1 MQQESPVHQNI
12 LDNMSDGVL
21 SVDLEGCILT
31 FNPAAAQLLQLDRD
45 EVLGRPLA
53 EALFPQEGLDAFNQ
67 AILDAVYGTEVGHR
81 SEVEAQING
90 ARRFFAL
97 TTSYLRA
104 AADSGDGNFG
114 VVAVFVDLTEV
125 EALRASEKRF
135 SQALEAQHNTLQG
148 AYRDLEESN
157 QALASALRQAQKA
170 RLAATAFVIVLFL
183 AVGLNAWRSD
193 DSAAPIPLRPPMPAA
208 DGPALVVAPQ
218 RLRATIVLPG
228 HVAPQREVH
237 VASPITGKVA
247 EAHFQYGQ
255 PVAQGQRLL
264 ELDTSEVEGRR
275 REAQAAYIR
284 AQQQFQEL
292 EDWDNNLEV
301 DRARQALSK
310 AALALEIQKNELEQT
325 AFLLEQGVVSASQ
338 HEAAERQYHSQQLD
352 YESLKRSLEVILA
365 KGGEDAKR
373 VAQLELDNARIRLQW
388 LEETLR
394 QATIKAPIAG
404 VVLQQGQR
412 PGVSRNPRS
421 FAKGEPVTQ
430 GESLLTIG
438 DVDGLSVVGWAD
450 EVDIAKIRLG
460 QQVSIRGDAFPDL
473 ELQGTITYVSQQARL
488 DMGQNSLPS
497 FAVAAAMENL
507 RPAQLGELRLG
518 MSASLEVVVRD
529 RADALLVPINAVQV
543 LDNGETWLR
552 IKRKNT
558 DAARRIQV
566 ETGLTTLDSV
576 EIVSGLQAGDAVVL
590 PGAEARGN
598 ARQRR

>member
-1 MQQESPVHQNI
+1 MQRESPVHQNI

-21 SVDLEGCILT
+21 TVDLEGRILT
-31 FNPAAAQLLQLDRD
+31 FNPAAAQLLQLERD

-53 EALFPQEGLDAFNQ
+53 EALLPQEGLDAFNQ
-67 AILDAVYGTEVGHR
+67 AILDAVYGTEVGRR

-90 ARRFFAL
+90 ARRSFAL
-97 TTSYLRA
+97 TTSYLRGV
-104 AADSGDGNFG
+104 ADNDDGNFG
-114 VVAVFVDLTEV
+114 VIAVFVDRTEV
-125 EALRASEKRF
+125 EALRTSEQRL
-135 SQALEAQHNTLQG
+135 SEALEAQHRELQG
-148 AYRDLEESN
+148 AYRNLEESN

-183 AVGLNAWRSD
+183 AVGLAAWHSD
-193 DSAAPIPLRPPMPAA
+193 DPAAADPLGTLAPAA
-208 DGPALVVAPQ
+208 DGTERLVTPQ

-237 VASPITGKVA
+237 VASPVTGKVA

-255 PVAQGQRLL
+255 AVALGQRLL
-264 ELDTSEVEGRR
+264 ELDTREVEGRR
-275 REAQAAYIR
+275 REAQAAYIK
-284 AQQQFQEL
+284 AQQQFKEL

-338 HEAAERQYHSQQLD
+338 HEAAEREYHGQQLD
-352 YESLKRSLEVILA
+352 YESLKRSLEVVLA
-365 KGGEDAKR
+365 KGGADAKR
-373 VAQLELDNARIRLQW
+373 VAQLELDNARIRLQS
-388 LEETLR
+388 LEETLS

-412 PGVSRNPRS
+412 PGAGGEARS

-473 ELQGTITYVSQQARL
+473 ELQGAITHVSQQARQDL
-488 DMGQNSLPS
+488 GQSSLPS
-497 FAVAAAMENL
+497 FAVAAAMQDL
-507 RPAQLGELRLG
+507 GPAQLGELRLG
-518 MSASLEVVVRD
+518 MSASLEVVIRD
-529 RADALLVPINAVQV
+529 RADALLVPIDAVQV
-543 LDNGETWLR
+543 LDNGEAWLR
-552 IKRKNT
+552 VKRKNA
-558 DAARRIQV
+558 DGVRRVKV

-576 EIVSGLQAGDAVVL
+576 EITSGLQAGDAVVL
-590 PGAEARGN
+590 AGG
-598 ARQRR
+598 

>member
-1 MQQESPVHQNI
+1 MQRESPVHQNI

-21 SVDLEGCILT
+21 TVDLEGRILT

-53 EALFPQEGLDAFNQ
+53 EALLPQEGLDAFNQ
-67 AILDAVYGTEVGHR
+67 AILDAVYGTEVGRR

-90 ARRFFAL
+90 ARRSFAL
-97 TTSYLRA
+97 TTSYLRGVA
-104 AADSGDGNFG
+104 GNDDGNFG
-114 VVAVFVDLTEV
+114 VIAVFVDRTEV
-125 EALRASEKRF
+125 EALRTSEQRL
-135 SQALEAQHNTLQG
+135 SQALEAQHRELQG
-148 AYRDLEESN
+148 AYRNLEESN
-157 QALASALRQAQKA
+157 QALDSALRQAQKA

-183 AVGLNAWRSD
+183 AVGLAAWHSD
-193 DSAAPIPLRPPMPAA
+193 DPAAADPLETLAPAA
-208 DGPALVVAPQ
+208 DGAERLVTPQ

-237 VASPITGKVA
+237 VASPVTGKVA

-255 PVAQGQRLL
+255 AVAQGQRLL
-264 ELDTSEVEGRR
+264 ELDTREVEGRR
-275 REAQAAYIR
+275 REAQAAYIK
-284 AQQQFQEL
+284 AQQQFKEL

-338 HEAAERQYHSQQLD
+338 HEAAEREYHSQQLD
-352 YESLKRSLEVILA
+352 YESLKRSLEVVLA
-365 KGGEDAKR
+365 KGGADAKR
-373 VAQLELDNARIRLQW
+373 VAQLELDNARIRLQS
-388 LEETLR
+388 LEETLS

-412 PGVSRNPRS
+412 PGAGGKARS

-438 DVDGLSVVGWAD
+438 DVEGLSVVGWAD

-473 ELQGTITYVSQQARL
+473 ELQGAITHVSQQARQDL
-488 DMGQNSLPS
+488 GQSSLPS
-497 FAVAAAMENL
+497 FAVAAAMQDL
-507 RPAQLGELRLG
+507 GPAQLGELRLG
-518 MSASLEVVVRD
+518 MSASLEVVIRD
-529 RADALLVPINAVQV
+529 RADALLVPIDAVQV
-543 LDNGETWLR
+543 LDNGEAWLR
-552 IKRKNT
+552 VKRKNA
-558 DAARRIQV
+558 DGVRRVKV

-576 EIVSGLQAGDAVVL
+576 EITSGLQAGDAVVL
-590 PGAEARGN
+590 AGG
-598 ARQRR
+598 

>member
-1 MQQESPVHQNI
+1 MQRESPVHQHI

-21 SVDLEGCILT
+21 TVDLEGRILT
-31 FNPAAAQLLQLDRD
+31 FNPAAAQLLELDRD

-53 EALFPQEGLDAFNQ
+53 EALLSQEGLDAFNQ
-67 AILDAVYGTEVGHR
+67 AILDAVYGTEVGRR
-81 SEVEAQING
+81 SEVEAQIKG
-90 ARRFFAL
+90 ARRSFAL

-104 AADSGDGNFG
+104 ADNGDGNFG
-114 VVAVFVDLTEV
+114 VIAVFADLTEV
-125 EALRASEKRF
+125 EALRASEQRL
-135 SQALEAQHNTLQG
+135 SQALEAQHRELQG

-183 AVGLNAWRSD
+183 AVGLNAWHSD
-193 DSAAPIPLRPPMPAA
+193 APAAADPLGPAPAA
-208 DGPALVVAPQ
+208 DGTALVVAPQ
-218 RLRATIVLPG
+218 RLRATLVLPG
-228 HVAPQREVH
+228 HLAPRRKVQ
-237 VASPITGKVA
+237 VASPVTGKVA

-255 PVAQGQRLL
+255 SVAQGQRLL

-275 REAQAAYIR
+275 REAQAAYIK
-284 AQQQFQEL
+284 AQQQFKEL
-292 EDWDNNLEV
+292 EDWDSNLEV

-310 AALALEIQKNELEQT
+310 AALALEIQKNELAQT

-352 YESLKRSLEVILA
+352 HESLKRSLEVVLA

-373 VAQLELDNARIRLQW
+373 VAQLELDNARIRLQS

-412 PGVSRNPRS
+412 TGASRNPRS

-438 DVDGLSVVGWAD
+438 DVDGLSVAGWAD

-473 ELQGTITYVSQQARL
+473 ELQGAITHVSQQARQ
-488 DMGQNSLPS
+488 DMGQNALPS

-507 RPAQLGELRLG
+507 EPAQLGELRLG

-529 RADALLVPINAVQV
+529 RTDALLVPINAVQV

-552 IKRKNT
+552 VKRKNT
-558 DAARRIQV
+558 DGAQRIQV

-576 EIVSGLQAGDAVVL
+576 EIVSGLQAGDAVML
-590 PGAEARGN
+590 AGG
-598 ARQRR
+598 